1 MNAGRWIGLYIACAV
16 TFFALDF
23 VWISIA
29 TPRLYKPYLG
39 SLLAEKPN
47 LGVATAFYLI
57 YVVGLILL
65 AVLPGLRGGSLVG
78 AVWRGA
84 LLGLLA
90 YATYDLTNL
99 ATIQGWA
106 WQVSAADLVWGTAL
120 NATVAAAGYLAGLW
134 LGLGGAAAGMH

>member
-1 MNAGRWIGLYIACAV
+1 MNVGKLIGLYLACAV
-16 TFFALDF
+16 AFLALD
-23 VWISIA
+23 VIWISIA

-39 SLLAEKPN
+39 PLLAEKPKV
-47 LGVATAFYLI
+47 GVALAFYLVYI
-57 YVVGLILL
+57 VGLIAL
-65 AVLPGLRGGSLVG
+65 AVIPGLREGSVVG

-84 LLGLLA
+84 LLGLMA

-120 NATVAAAGYLAGLW
+120 SAVVAATGYFVGHW
-134 LGLGGAAAGMH
+134 VGLGG

>member
-1 MNAGRWIGLYIACAV
+1 MMNAGKLIGLYLACAAA
-16 TFFALDF
+16 FLALDF
-23 VWISIA
+23 IWISIA
-29 TPRLYKPYLG
+29 TPRLYQPYLG
-39 SLLAEKPN
+39 PLLAEKPN
-47 LGVATAFYLI
+47 LGVAVVFYLV
-57 YVVGLILL
+57 YVVGLIAL
-65 AVLPGLRGGSLVG
+65 AVLPGLREGSALG

-120 NATVAAAGYLAGLW
+120 NTVVATIGYFAGRW
-134 LGLGGAAAGMH
+134 LGLGG